1 MNLLHFADILCL
13 TTASESDHNS
23 IMWMSFWLVEF
34 TRKVSINKV
43 EVHNFQIHIW
53 NLIKHLALPL
63 CISISVW
70 SYKFCCEILKFF

>member
-1 MNLLHFADILCL
+1 MNLLHIADILCL

-53 NLIKHLALPL
+53 N
-63 CISISVW
+63 
-70 SYKFCCEILKFF
+70 